1 MKNDITRISK
11 ASTTLY
17 IVMWSHFLSL
27 YLLIR
32 YYLLNVCFFD
42 SKKPEKEKIENF
54 FCLSKFPHTLKAV
67 FLIGRKDIEQI
78 NRTKILL
85 DRVGEAEFVNLRN
98 Q

>member
-11 ASTTLY
+11 ASTTLC

-32 YYLLNVCFFD
+32 YYLLNVCFFV
-42 SKKPEKEKIENF
+42 SKKAKKRKIENF
-54 FCLSKFPHTLKAV
+54 FCLSKFPHMLKTG

-85 DRVGEAEFVNLRN
+85 NRVGEAEFVNLRS

>member
-32 YYLLNVCFFD
+32 YYLLNVCFLIP
-42 SKKPEKEKIENF
+42 KARKRKNRKF